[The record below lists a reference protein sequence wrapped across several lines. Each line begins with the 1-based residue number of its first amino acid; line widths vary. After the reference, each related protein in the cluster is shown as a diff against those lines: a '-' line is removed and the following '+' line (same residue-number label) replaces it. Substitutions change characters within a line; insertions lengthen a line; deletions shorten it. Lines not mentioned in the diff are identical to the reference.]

1 MQDISERLAES
12 LRAVLRGIDE
22 LPDSPSSS
30 DASPADFAPD
40 TGPARA
46 ALAEYD
52 ASRLRQVADPL
63 TVAYIAI
70 GAESEFGAGREY
82 PGGQLEFISDAIRY
96 ALALDRVADAFG
108 PDQPAVFAYEV
119 AEEFGQQFG
128 SLVDGTL
135 TPLSTLALEI
145 AVARFEAAG
154 YTTPDGTTVAEFVRK
169 HWRVR

>member
-52 ASRLRQVADPL
+52 ASRLRQVPDPL

-70 GAESEFGAGREY
+70 GAESEFGADREY

-108 PDQPAVFAYEV
+108 PDQSAVFAYEV
-119 AEEFGQQFG
+119 AEEFGQQYG
-128 SLVDGTL
+128 SLNGNTN
-135 TPLSTLALEI
+135 SATLALEI
-145 AVARFEAAG
+145 AVGRFEAAG
-154 YTTPDGTTVAEFVRK
+154 YTTPDGSTVAAFVRK